1 MSVSKPPF
9 HTNLLK
15 GYLFKDLLV
24 VLLDESGYEV
34 YPYGY
39 ESFIAPL
46 KRKIHEFPQSS
57 TTQERVRSTPDL
69 LIYDTAEKAILLVE
83 VKSRDI
89 AEPASVGI
97 SGVSLYR
104 KYWSESVLVVIIN
117 GGNYFYAQRVSKLK
131 GVADSGRGD
140 DFTDF
145 NLQDEFQPLDTIFK
159 HVDLSSLEIYKQRVT
174 KLFSVFH

>member
-1 MSVSKPPF
+1 M
-9 HTNLLK
+9 
-15 GYLFKDLLV
+15 
-24 VLLDESGYEV
+24 
-34 YPYGY
+34 
-39 ESFIAPL
+39 
-46 KRKIHEFPQSS
+46 
-57 TTQERVRSTPDL
+57 RSTPDL
-69 LIYDTAEKAILLVE
+69 LIYDTAEKVILLVE
-83 VKSRDI
+83 VKSRDL

-159 HVDLSSLEIYKQRVT
+159 HVDLSRIYKQRVT